1 VEVLLRLA
9 PGARLDSS
17 SNGVVQCIEESLALA
32 QQLRFDHIERRL
44 RWALDIAS
52 SGDGRAI
59 IDTSLLA
66 AADEFL
72 PCNDQ
77 QQTPGASNADVYAD
91 AERERETESYSRS
104 GDASPPVIG
113 LCECAIDRIDIA
125 DLDASRFHR
134 DYVRLNRAVAIR
146 GSIGPDVAARWTVDN
161 LLRDFG
167 HIQVRRPLRHHSSVM
182 SVMGRTCPCL
192 SPHLSIY
199 PIYLSQVIA
208 GPIPYA
214 TLFGRRERVVSLQ
227 SYVEHPEYG
236 MRAYSRPNGSSSV
249 FSPED
254 PPLYLFSGPEQV
266 GSFQVTVFPSVR

>member
-1 VEVLLRLA
+1 MTQGDDRAVEVLLRLA
-9 PGARLDSS
+9 RGARLDSS

-77 QQTPGASNADVYAD
+77 QQTQEQSSASNADVDAD
-91 AERERETESYSRS
+91 AERERETESNSRS

-125 DLDASRFHR
+125 DLDAGRFHR
-134 DYVRLNRAVAIR
+134 DYVSLNRAVAIR
-146 GSIGPDVAARWTVDN
+146 GSIGPDAAARWTVDN

-167 HIQVRRPLRHHSSVM
+167 HVQVR
-182 SVMGRTCPCL
+182 
-192 SPHLSIY
+192 
-199 PIYLSQVIA
+199 
-208 GPIPYA
+208 
-214 TLFGRRERVVSLQ
+214 
-227 SYVEHPEYG
+227 
-236 MRAYSRPNGSSSV
+236 
-249 FSPED
+249 
-254 PPLYLFSGPEQV
+254 
-266 GSFQVTVFPSVR
+266 

>member
-1 VEVLLRLA
+1 MAQGDDRAVEVLLRLA
-9 PGARLDSS
+9 RGARLDSS

-72 PCNDQ
+72 PCNDK
-77 QQTPGASNADVYAD
+77 QQTQEQPSASNVDVYPD
-91 AERERETESYSRS
+91 AEREKETESYSRS
-104 GDASPPVIG
+104 GDESPPVIG

-134 DYVRLNRAVAIR
+134 DYVSLNRAVAIR

-182 SVMGRTCPCL
+182 TLMGRTCLCL

-199 PIYLSQVIA
+199 LYIYIYITGDCRSHSLRDI
-208 GPIPYA
+208 IREERE
-214 TLFGRRERVVSLQ
+214 GRVAAELRGAPRVRYESLLP
-227 SYVEHPEYG
+227 PEWIIECVL
-236 MRAYSRPNGSSSV
+236 P
-249 FSPED
+249 
-254 PPLYLFSGPEQV
+254 
-266 GSFQVTVFPSVR
+266 